1 MRHPDYVPL
10 HLHTEYSLLDG
21 AIKIKELMAVAKG
34 MGIDSVAI
42 TDHGNLFGAV
52 EFYKEAHSS
61 GIKPIIGC
69 EVYLAPKSRFDKSKS
84 EEESAF
90 HLILLAKDS
99 QGYRN
104 LISLV
109 SKAYTEGFYYKPRI
123 DIELLSS
130 HSEGLICLTSCM
142 KGEVPYYLLNSSED
156 KAMASAQRYM
166 DIFGKENF
174 FIEIQEN
181 EVPEQLNLNRK
192 LLDLAKKIDA
202 PIVAT
207 NDCHYISRQDARV
220 HEILLCIQT
229 GKTINE
235 SKRMKFS
242 SDGFYFKSPQEFS
255 EAFKDLPEA
264 VLNTKEIAQR
274 CNVEM
279 SLKGFHLPRFTPP
292 EGYTSYEYLR
302 SLVYEGLKMKKG
314 SPIPQSYVERAE
326 YELSI
331 IKKMGYE
338 SYFLI
343 VWDLISY
350 ARRSSIPVGPGR
362 GSAAGSL
369 VAYSLG
375 ITELDPL
382 RYGLIFE
389 RFLNPER
396 ISMPDIDID
405 FCKEKR
411 PQVIAYVAE
420 RYGSDHVA
428 QIITFGTMAARAA
441 IRDVARAVDF
451 PYAEADRLAKLVP
464 EGPKITL
471 NDALALEP
479 ALKEL
484 YDTDKRVKEI
494 IDVARRLEGIARH
507 ASTHAAGIVIS
518 PEPLTEKVPL
528 YRNPQDGT
536 ITTQFDMGSVESL
549 GLVKFDLLGLK
560 TLTMI
565 DKTIRY
571 IKSRGESFSIE
582 EIPLDDKKTYSLL
595 SSGST
600 TGVFQLEST
609 GMRAILTKM
618 QPQKFE
624 DLIAL
629 VALYRPG
636 PIGSGMVEDFIKRM
650 KGQVPVEYLIPEL
663 KDILDETY
671 GVMLYQEQVMSIA
684 NKIANFSMSEAD
696 NLRKAM
702 GKKLPEVMAKFKEA
716 FIEGAQSNGVPKK
729 KAEELFDLIK
739 EFAGY
744 GFNKSHSAAYA
755 LIAYRTA
762 YLKAHYPVEFMAAT
776 LSADLDNTDKIVK
789 SIKECRTMG
798 IEILPP
804 DINKCGVEF
813 TIDNNAIRFGLG
825 AVKGVGVQAV
835 EAILEARNSG
845 GNFKS
850 ISDFLRRLESKKV
863 NKKVVEALIKAGA
876 FDSVLGAG
884 KDISTIAKKRAEALL
899 EINSEKDSSSSLGL
913 FGEQKEQTPA
923 PDESQLLR
931 DEKEAIGFYI
941 TSHPIAKYR
950 DRLSEMN
957 ISSTQGL
964 EAVAD
969 GLEVELA
976 GVITEIKKLRTKG
989 KSELMAYITL
999 EDEEGSIEAIVFPD
1013 LLKNRSGLV
1022 KKDIPVVISGNVER
1036 TENGVRLISKDIF
1049 SVEEKIR
1056 YNSNGKKVEITIVAE
1071 AGTSP
1076 EFLKDLRGAVHLG
1089 SGKTPLYIKIKFKDT
1104 SYEAVIKAQ
1113 DGVRPDT
1120 RFISKVEE
1128 IIGKG
1133 SVRII

>member
-1 MRHPDYVPL
+1 MKHPDYVPL

-21 AIKIKELMAVAKG
+21 AIKTKELMAVAKG
-34 MGIDSVAI
+34 MGITSIAI

-84 EEESAF
+84 EEESAY

-123 DIELLSS
+123 DMELLSS

-142 KGEVPYYLLNSSED
+142 KGEVPYHLLNSSED
-156 KAMASAQRYM
+156 KAKASAQRYM

-181 EVPEQLNLNRK
+181 GVPEQLELNRK
-192 LLDLAKKIDA
+192 LLSLAKEIDA

-207 NDCHYISRQDARV
+207 NDCHYILRQDARV

-235 SKRMKFS
+235 SKRMRFS
-242 SDGFYFKSPQEFS
+242 SDGFYFKSPEEMA
-255 EAFKDLPEA
+255 EAFKELPEA
-264 VLNTKEIAQR
+264 VLNTKEIAQK
-274 CNVEM
+274 CNIEIP
-279 SLKGFHLPRFTPP
+279 LKGFHLPRFTPP
-292 EGYTSYEYLR
+292 EGYTSYDYLEG
-302 SLVYEGLKMKKG
+302 LVYEGLKRKKG
-314 SPIPQSYVERAE
+314 SPMPQSYIERAE

-350 ARRSSIPVGPGR
+350 ARRNSIPVGPGR

-382 RYGLIFE
+382 RYGLLFE

-405 FCKEKR
+405 FCKDKR

-420 RYGSDHVA
+420 KYGSDHVA

-451 PYAEADRLAKLVP
+451 PYSEADRLAKLVP

-471 NDALALEP
+471 DKALTLEP

-494 IDVARRLEGIARH
+494 IDVAQRLEGIARH

-549 GLVKFDLLGLK
+549 GLVKFDILGLK

-571 IKSRGESFSIE
+571 IKVRGESSSIE
-582 EIPLDDKKTYSLL
+582 EIPLDDKKTYRLF

-636 PIGSGMVEDFIKRM
+636 PIGSGMVDDFIKRM
-650 KGQVPVEYLIPEL
+650 KGQVPVKYLIPEL

-702 GKKLPEVMAKFKEA
+702 GKKLPDVMAKFKEA
-716 FIEGAQSNGVPKK
+716 FIEGAEANGVPKK

-789 SIKECRTMG
+789 SIKECRSMG

-845 GNFKS
+845 GSFKS
-850 ISDFLRRLESKKV
+850 ISDFLRRLDSKKV

-876 FDSVLGAG
+876 FDSVLGAD

-899 EINSEKDSSSSLGL
+899 EISSDKDTSSSLGL
-913 FGEQKEQTPA
+913 FGEQKEKTLVY
-923 PDESQLLR
+923 DESEMLR
-931 DEKEAIGFYI
+931 NEKEAIGFYI

-950 DRLSEMN
+950 DRLSEMS

-964 EAVAD
+964 EMVAD

-989 KSELMAYITL
+989 KSELMAYITI
-999 EDEEGSIEAIVFPD
+999 EDEEGSIEAIVFSD
-1013 LLKNRSGLV
+1013 LLKNKSGLV
-1022 KKDIPVVISGNVER
+1022 KKDIPVVISGTVER
-1036 TENGVRLISKDIF
+1036 TENGVRIISKDIF
-1049 SVEEKIR
+1049 SVEEKIK
-1056 YNSNGKKVEITIVAE
+1056 YSLNGKKVEITIIAE
-1071 AGTSP
+1071 EGTSP
-1076 EFLKDLRGAVHLG
+1076 EFLKDLRGAIHLS